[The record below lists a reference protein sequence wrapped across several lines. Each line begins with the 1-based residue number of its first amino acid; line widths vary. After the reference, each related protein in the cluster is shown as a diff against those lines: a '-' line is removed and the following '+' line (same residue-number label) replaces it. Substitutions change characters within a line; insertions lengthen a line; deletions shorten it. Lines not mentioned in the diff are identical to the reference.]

1 MNAVNQNMRKLLN
14 NRFLVSGT
22 ILVAVMAYGFI
33 LINSALGIDDARFD
47 MYFREGTGIAMER
60 WTNVL
65 IDLFTGVFDYRPVV
79 HELLGIIG
87 LFACGLLMGGMFMT
101 ESGGGGQTCCLRRI
115 YRRTLKLSAAV

>member
-22 ILVAVMAYGFI
+22 ILVAVMAYGFM

-101 ESGGGGQTCCLRRI
+101 ESGGGSNL
-115 YRRTLKLSAAV
+115 LLAAYISPHS